1 MAVRRSRLC
10 CFRLEG
16 LSSPLPYP
24 IQTFMPRF
32 AIVTSHLTTG
42 DAVSNDVLAMQRV
55 LANHGLESRMY
66 AESADFDE
74 PKIWPLAEIKQFLK
88 SPDDVLIY
96 HHSFGWDTG
105 LELLRKRHCRTVIKY
120 HNVTPPELFTGV
132 SQWHEQKC
140 AEGRR
145 HLEYIARAGFA
156 SYFSDSAYNMRE
168 LLALGA
174 AEQNSFVVPPFH
186 QIDRLD
192 SVAPDLDTLEKYRDG
207 QTNILSV
214 SRVAP
219 HKNQAGLIEAF
230 AIYHHDYNLASRLV
244 IVGREEQA
252 FKTYS
257 ERLRGMIKILALED
271 AVEFLG
277 EVSEETLKALYLL
290 SNVFMFASK
299 HEGFSVPLVEA
310 MAMKVPIVSYGAAAV
325 PETVDGAGVVLEEI
339 DPLRLAEAVNA
350 VVADEATGFALGVNG
365 WHRYEKH
372 FTNSRIETQFMR
384 ALAKLN

>member
-1 MAVRRSRLC
+1 
-10 CFRLEG
+10 
-16 LSSPLPYP
+16 
-24 IQTFMPRF
+24 MPRF

-325 PETVDGAGVVLEEI
+325 PETVDGAGVVLEELE
-339 DPLRLAEAVNA
+339 PLRLAEAVNA